1 MESYKIWSSWPKDDQ
16 KPITCCFLGSHIPKN
31 SIESNTWKCLEFQNP
46 QKFPKT
52 DRWFE
57 RFKKIGCKANGF
69 LSPKCWR
76 PCRSF
81 ALDEPHSWK
90 GSASDARMETK
101 SNPLGG
107 SQKPSW
113 SWKGD
118 PPELLTH
125 PSLTL
130 ISSNVFS
137 LLGEMCPPHFSHL
150 GKKILGS

>member
-1 MESYKIWSSWPKDDQ
+1 MNPCTVTYRVFGMLLLPTLVESYKIWSSWPKDDQ

-31 SIESNTWKCLEFQNP
+31 SIESNTWICLEFQNP

-57 RFKKIGCKANGF
+57 RFKKIGGKTNGF

-101 SNPLGG
+101 SNPLGDR
-107 SQKPSW
+107 KNHREAE
-113 SWKGD
+113 KG
-118 PPELLTH
+118 
-125 PSLTL
+125 
-130 ISSNVFS
+130 
-137 LLGEMCPPHFSHL
+137 
-150 GKKILGS
+150 ILQNFWPIQVWP